1 MESCGGQ
8 NKSLGCTFVREKR
21 WKIPAKGGLESKTS
35 NSVLKKIRGD
45 LVLQNTSG

>member
-21 WKIPAKGGLESKTS
+21 WKILAKGGLESKQS
-35 NSVLKKIRGD
+35 GKKIRGD